1 MRKLFMETHKA
12 NFKESELVCLAQV
25 FFNMEILG
33 CKYPK
38 ATMERIAHLTKDIA
52 VEFRKMREG
61 RLKRTFM
68 GASAAAEAKVKRLK
82 TN

>member
-1 MRKLFMETHKA
+1 METHMK
-12 NFKESELVCLAQV
+12 NFGEDELVCLAQV
-25 FFNMEILG
+25 FFNVEILG
-33 CKYPK
+33 CKYPS

-52 VEFRKMREG
+52 SEFRKMREG

-82 TN
+82 SK